1 VLTDE
6 RVFEEHRAHLI
17 RVGYRI
23 TGSVA
28 DAEDAVQ
35 EAWLRLA
42 GLDAAA
48 RAEIRDE
55 RAWLTTVVGRL
66 CLDRLRSA
74 AARRERYVGPWLPEP
89 LLTTGDADE
98 PLAAVVR
105 NEDVRMAAMVV
116 LERLSPPQRVAFVLH
131 EALALP
137 YAQIGEVLG
146 CSEATARQHAARA
159 RKIVAD
165 ADPPPP
171 ATTAEQEALL
181 ARFAE
186 AMARADSAALVEL
199 LHPDVVWVSDSD
211 GRAKAAR
218 RPIVGAE
225 KVARFLLG
233 LLATYGED
241 MLHRS
246 SVLRVN
252 GELGVRTPAVESPAG
267 AVAVF
272 AVRDGRIAAVY
283 QIVNPEKLTH
293 LPDSGAP
300 GTLRRTP
307 GR

>member
-1 VLTDE
+1 VSPRSVDAVLTDE
-6 RVFEEHRAHLI
+6 RVFSELRAHLV

-42 GLDAAA
+42 GLSDTA

-89 LLTTGDADE
+89 LLTTGDPDE

-105 NEDVRMAAMVV
+105 DEGVRMAAMVV

-131 EALALP
+131 EALSLP
-137 YAQIGEVLG
+137 YGQIAEVLG
-146 CSEATARQHAARA
+146 CPEATARQHAARA
-159 RKIVAD
+159 RRIVAD
-165 ADPPPP
+165 ADPPPR
-171 ATTAEQEALL
+171 ASTAEQEALL
-181 ARFAE
+181 TRFAE
-186 AMARADSAALVEL
+186 AMSRADGAALVEL

-211 GRAKAAR
+211 GKAKAAR
-218 RPIVGAE
+218 RPVVGAE
-225 KVARFLLG
+225 KVVRLLLG
-233 LLATYGED
+233 LLTKYGED
-241 MLHRS
+241 MLRRS
-246 SVLRVN
+246 SFVQVN
-252 GELGVRTPAVESPAG
+252 GELGIRIAAGVTPAGTVG
-267 AVAVF
+267 VF

-283 QIVNPEKLTH
+283 QVVNPEKLAH
-293 LPDSGAP
+293 LPS
-300 GTLRRTP
+300 
-307 GR
+307 